1 MCLQWVSASTV
12 TLLSHFLFIYLST
25 THIETLYS
33 IQVLKVRLF
42 SCWSLSFLF
51 LSPMTAFNKKCS
63 YWQFKSL
70 CNTGDITSFPEV
82 CEYSLMGKDFRLRD
96 FLFSLYEESGVWR
109 QLTLWHYSVKNR
121 KKGARETSY
130 YKVIKNDVEV
140 ITLPVLRLSTGP
152 QWLEQC
158 SIAINQCNQV
168 DCYEKMER

>member
-96 FLFSLYEESGVWR
+96 LIFFFMFCLSSWIISSILFLFSFSSIKWVAFSKPFHHWLQ
-109 QLTLWHYSVKNR
+109 QLSFEILIVCHIQTQNY
-121 KKGARETSY
+121 GASSFL
-130 YKVIKNDVEV
+130 DQSS
-140 ITLPVLRLSTGP
+140 L
-152 QWLEQC
+152 Q
-158 SIAINQCNQV
+158 
-168 DCYEKMER
+168 